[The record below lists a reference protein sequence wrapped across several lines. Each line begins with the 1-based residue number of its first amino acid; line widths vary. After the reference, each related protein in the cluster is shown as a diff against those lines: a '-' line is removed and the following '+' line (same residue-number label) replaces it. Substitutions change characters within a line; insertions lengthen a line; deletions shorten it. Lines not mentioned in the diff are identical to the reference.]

1 MKNPIYKEIYK
12 QIKKARKIV
21 IARHIGPDPDAL
33 GSALGLKEIILN
45 TFPEK
50 EVYAIGN
57 PAKKFSFLGE
67 VDKFNESMYDALLIV
82 TDTPD
87 KRRIDGVDAAKFNH
101 SIKIDHHPFIEES
114 CETEWIDDTASS
126 ASQMVLELALNTK
139 LKLNDEAASKL
150 YAGII
155 ADTNRFMFEYSTDKT
170 FYLISELLKKSNIKI
185 TEIYDNL
192 YMRPMKEMKFYGYL
206 ISNLTVTENGVAYI
220 KVNDKTLKEYS
231 VDAGTPGNMVNNFN
245 HIEEALIWVTFSEDK
260 DLKSNRVSI
269 RSRGP
274 IINGVA
280 SDFGGG
286 GHIYASGVRL
296 KTDEEMNELIKRLDE
311 CAKSYKDKL
320 YNDN

>member
-1 MKNPIYKEIYK
+1 MFVRNPIYKEIYK
-12 QIKKARKIV
+12 QIKKAKKIV

-33 GSALGLKEIILN
+33 GSALGLKEVILN

-67 VDKFNESMYDALLIV
+67 LDKFNESMYDALLIV

-87 KRRIDGVDAAKFNH
+87 KRRIDGVDASKFDH

-114 CETEWIDDTASS
+114 CEIEWIDDTASS
-126 ASQMVLELALNTK
+126 ACQMILELVFNTK

-155 ADTNRFMFEYSTDKT
+155 ADTNRFMFEYSSSKT
-170 FYLISELLKKSNIKI
+170 FYLTSELLKNSNIKI

-192 YMRPMKEMKFYGYL
+192 YMRPMREMKFYGYL
-206 ISNLTVTENGVAYI
+206 LENLKVTEHGVAYI
-220 KVNDKTLKEYS
+220 KVTDEILKEYG

-245 HIEEALIWVTFSEDK
+245 HIEEALIWVTFSEDR

-274 IINGVA
+274 IINGIA

-311 CAKSYKDKL
+311 CAMAYKVNKQ
-320 YNDN
+320 